1 VSRSRTLTSTSIHE
15 TSFSTFFSL
24 QLQLFT
30 PLMTSTLPSL
40 MELDDERD
48 DAEDNMFVLRVGV
61 AAVLSQLSLM
71 INVSLSL
78 QSITFLIDGTLNRAA
93 IAAINDV

>member
-1 VSRSRTLTSTSIHE
+1 
-15 TSFSTFFSL
+15 
-24 QLQLFT
+24 
-30 PLMTSTLPSL
+30 

-48 DAEDNMFVLRVGV
+48 EAEDNMFVLRVGV

>member
-1 VSRSRTLTSTSIHE
+1 
-15 TSFSTFFSL
+15 
-24 QLQLFT
+24 
-30 PLMTSTLPSL
+30 MTTTLPSL

-71 INVSLSL
+71 INASL
-78 QSITFLIDGTLNRAA
+78 QSITFLIDGTLNRSA
-93 IAAINDV
+93 IATINDIIRPMMRLVLN

>member
-1 VSRSRTLTSTSIHE
+1 
-15 TSFSTFFSL
+15 
-24 QLQLFT
+24 
-30 PLMTSTLPSL
+30 MTSTLPSL

-71 INVSLSL
+71 INVSL

-93 IAAINDV
+93 IATINDVIRPMWRLVLK